1 MTKTRSTPYPLE
13 IQSRN
18 KHSQKTVELTRT
30 EQYSEFQAYKKN
42 DVEMNEPETD
52 SEEET
57 VITLQTSQTTQK
69 VKPIDKSIQVNKK
82 VCRKLKPAP
91 IKQITEFD
99 VTKYI

>member
-1 MTKTRSTPYPLE
+1 MTKTHSTPYLLE

-18 KHSQKTVELTRT
+18 KRSQKTVEPTRT
-30 EQYSEFQAYKKN
+30 EQYGEFQAYEKD

-52 SEEET
+52 NEEET

-82 VCRKLKPAP
+82 VRCKLKLAP
-91 IKQITEFD
+91 IEQITEFD
-99 VTKYI
+99 VAK